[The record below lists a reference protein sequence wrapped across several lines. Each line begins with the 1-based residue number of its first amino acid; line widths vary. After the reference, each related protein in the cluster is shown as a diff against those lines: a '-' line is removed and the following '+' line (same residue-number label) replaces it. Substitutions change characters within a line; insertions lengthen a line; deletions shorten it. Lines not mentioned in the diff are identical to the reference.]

1 MLSNKNLFFCSTFFK
16 SRKKLI
22 VININNTYYIN
33 YSMFEGI
40 LQAMTE
46 VVTEPI
52 IVTGVVQFDT
62 LDLPIPT
69 IVTSY
74 SAEKQRE
81 IFEYLSEMHEKERIG
96 YKIAFDHLGT
106 SFDICRSNGF
116 ITWKRNKV

>member
-1 MLSNKNLFFCSTFFK
+1 
-16 SRKKLI
+16 
-22 VININNTYYIN
+22 
-33 YSMFEGI
+33 MFEGI

-46 VVTEPI
+46 PM
-52 IVTGVVQFDT
+52 IVTGVVQFDS
-62 LDLPIPT
+62 LSLPIPE
-69 IVTSY
+69 IVRSY

>member
-1 MLSNKNLFFCSTFFK
+1 
-16 SRKKLI
+16 LI
-22 VININNTYYIN
+22 VININNTYYII

-46 VVTEPI
+46 PM
-52 IVTGVVQFDT
+52 IVTGVVQFDS
-62 LDLPIPT
+62 LSLPIPE
-69 IVTSY
+69 IVRSY

>member
-1 MLSNKNLFFCSTFFK
+1 M
-16 SRKKLI
+16 I

-46 VVTEPI
+46 PM
-52 IVTGVVQFDT
+52 IVTGVVQFDS
-62 LDLPIPT
+62 LSLPIPE
-69 IVTSY
+69 IVRSY

>member
-1 MLSNKNLFFCSTFFK
+1 M
-16 SRKKLI
+16 I

-46 VVTEPI
+46 VTEE
-52 IVTGVVQFDT
+52 VVQFNT

-69 IVTSY
+69 IVRSY
-74 SAEKQRE
+74 SVEKQIE

-106 SFDICRSNGF
+106 SFDILRSNGF
-116 ITWKRNKV
+116 INWKRNKV

>member
-1 MLSNKNLFFCSTFFK
+1 MVL
-16 SRKKLI
+16 
-22 VININNTYYIN
+22 YY
-33 YSMFEGI
+33 
-40 LQAMTE
+40 LMTE
-46 VVTEPI
+46 VMSGLITEMTEAMSSLI
-52 IVTGVVQFDT
+52 THVMTVSDEVVKFDT
-62 LDLPIPT
+62 LELPIPT